1 MHKLY
6 VQVLELE
13 KKLEQAIEDR
23 KKAEA
28 AIAEELLKQKIAGKH
43 KEEEFAVSLQT
54 YNLQH
59 RQVYSTVQNLSLGN
73 VLLVVYG

>member
-1 MHKLY
+1 MVKCFLMHELY

-28 AIAEELLKQKIAGKH
+28 KGEELLKQKTAGKH
-43 KEEEFAVSLQT
+43 EEQKFAMSLQR
-54 YNLQH
+54 L
-59 RQVYSTVQNLSLGN
+59 
-73 VLLVVYG
+73 

>member
-1 MHKLY
+1 MHELY

-28 AIAEELLKQKIAGKH
+28 KGEELLKQKTAGKH
-43 KEEEFAVSLQT
+43 EEQKFAMSLQR
-54 YNLQH
+54 L
-59 RQVYSTVQNLSLGN
+59 
-73 VLLVVYG
+73 

>member
-1 MHKLY
+1 MVKCFLTHELY

-28 AIAEELLKQKIAGKH
+28 AKGEELLKQKTAGKH
-43 KEEEFAVSLQT
+43 EEQKFAMSLQS
-54 YNLQH
+54 YDLQH
-59 RQVYSTVQNLSLGN
+59 RRMYPTV
-73 VLLVVYG
+73 